1 MCKLQKH
8 LIQMNSVDG
17 GRRGEKEGFIF
28 WLLFSEGYQ
37 QYYILQSWLKISQ
50 VCKYLNLKTPTALF
64 AR

>member
-28 WLLFSEGYQ
+28 WLLFFQGPSA
-37 QYYILQSWLKISQ
+37 ILHPVELAE
-50 VCKYLNLKTPTALF
+50 NLIGM
-64 AR
+64 